1 MSPRILILFFI
12 LVFFLITPINPLQCH
27 QCGGAERMSRTT
39 KRLYMDLNISP
50 DLYYGNCRSKSGNDV
65 CTNGTFC
72 IKRAKI
78 HRIGFNRF
86 NYKYTTYTK
95 GCANI
100 REDNG
105 QAIVDG
111 CYDLNQDTSN
121 VGFSTKRVDCYC
133 DTDFCNSSSRFHII
147 LMTIFWITFSF

>member
-1 MSPRILILFFI
+1 
-12 LVFFLITPINPLQCH
+12 
-27 QCGGAERMSRTT
+27 
-39 KRLYMDLNISP
+39 MDLNISP